1 MENDTPK
8 LPPMRSLK
16 LNKEFKRAYYQGG
29 YKAHP
34 LLVSYQVRNRFRA
47 PRVGI
52 TTGKKIGCA
61 VRRNRARRILR
72 QACRELMREE
82 PQLFG
87 GFDFVFVAREKT
99 PDSTTPEIKRVM
111 QKQLAALKNNPR
123 NPGRTGR

>member
-1 MENDTPK
+1 MENASLR
-8 LPPMRSLK
+8 LPPLNSLK
-16 LNKEFKRAYYQGG
+16 LNKEFRRAYYQGG

-34 LLVSYQVRNRFRA
+34 LLVSYRVRNRLRL

-87 GFDFVFVAREKT
+87 GFDFVFVAREQT
-99 PDSTTPEIKRVM
+99 PDSTTREVKKVM
-111 QKQLAALKNNPR
+111 RKQLTALKSAPPKGASR
-123 NPGRTGR
+123 